1 MAIKENIK
9 DNIKEKWN
17 EYVQAN
23 GCEPV
28 YADCRAQFKH
38 EDSGMDVTIKLL
50 DELDDQDNRIFYYTS
65 GLNDLLRLCEEG
77 IEYFVVTELYDL
89 YDELIP

>member
-1 MAIKENIK
+1 
-9 DNIKEKWN
+9 
-17 EYVQAN
+17 
-23 GCEPV
+23 
-28 YADCRAQFKH
+28 
-38 EDSGMDVTIKLL
+38 MDVTIKLL